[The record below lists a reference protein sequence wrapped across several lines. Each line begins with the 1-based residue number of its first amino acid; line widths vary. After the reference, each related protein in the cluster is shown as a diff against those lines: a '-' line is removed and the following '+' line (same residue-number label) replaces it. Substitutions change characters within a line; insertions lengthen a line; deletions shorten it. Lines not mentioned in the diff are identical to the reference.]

1 VIARDHITQWSVD
14 APWPERQQ
22 VEQDLVLSRLILEIA
37 SDPLLGGEL
46 EHPDF
51 LADLNTLIV
60 HQPGG
65 YDILAAADLLMEH
78 LGAHL
83 KNAPSYAEITNGTW
97 RE

>member
-1 VIARDHITQWSVD
+1 LAGAPASRAGSRPLTADPRD
-14 APWPERQQ
+14 RQR
-22 VEQDLVLSRLILEIA
+22 ST
-37 SDPLLGGEL
+37 PGGEL